1 MESLTRF
8 ITEKLKLTVNRQKS
22 AVARPW
28 ERKFLGFSFTSAGI
42 PKRRIAPKAV
52 LRFKERVR
60 ELTSRTRGVS
70 TERMA
75 EELARYLRGWIGY
88 FGKCETPSVLEGLEQ
103 WFRRRL
109 RSAIW
114 KQWKRGTVRF
124 RELRKRD
131 VGKDL
136 AAKTAGSAPGPWRLA
151 DSPALHVALPNA
163 YFDSLGIPRLTGRR

>member
-1 MESLTRF
+1 M
-8 ITEKLKLTVNRQKS
+8 
-22 AVARPW
+22 
-28 ERKFLGFSFTSAGI
+28 G
-42 PKRRIAPKAV
+42 
-52 LRFKERVR
+52 RFKEQVR

-114 KQWKRGTVRF
+114 KQWKRCSVRF
-124 RELRKRD
+124 AELRKRD

-136 AAKTAGSAPGPWRLA
+136 AAKTAGSAHGPWRLA
-151 DSPALHVALPNA
+151 DSPVLNIALPNA
-163 YFDSLGIPRLTGRR
+163 YFDSLGIPRLTERR